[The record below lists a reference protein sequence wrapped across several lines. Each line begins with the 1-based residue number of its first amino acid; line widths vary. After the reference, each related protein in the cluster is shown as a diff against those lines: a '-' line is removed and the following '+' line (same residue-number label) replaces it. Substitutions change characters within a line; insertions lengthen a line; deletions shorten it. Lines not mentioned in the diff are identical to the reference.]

1 MKYMILLWKVI
12 LSFREV
18 NIFLQPVFFFS
29 CMSRESYLINT
40 QKICINV
47 IGYVFPGIPT
57 DIIIF
62 LWALSHALSSARNFL
77 STESIG
83 VDDKSR
89 WIAVNSGMFG
99 AKENFEEGVICIF
112 RWWVR
117 ASDDDREGFLMY
129 SHVEFDTEHGV
140 TVIVH
145 QELPNLSGDSS
156 NTVDRHEFKWKVWD
170 QKTILIGI
178 RDIHAHWLVLEF
190 SERNSRHCRSREIV
204 RFLFMRYH
212 PWKAHS

>member
-1 MKYMILLWKVI
+1 M
-12 LSFREV
+12 
-18 NIFLQPVFFFS
+18 
-29 CMSRESYLINT
+29 
-40 QKICINV
+40 
-47 IGYVFPGIPT
+47 FPGIPT

-145 QELPNLSGDSS
+145 QELPNFVGGTFS
-156 NTVDRHEFKWKVWD
+156 NTFDRHKFKWKVWD

-190 SERNSRHCRSREIV
+190 SEGIPVIVDQKEIV

-212 PWKAHS
+212 SWKAHSYIFIHFNFLYYL